1 MRGRAGSFT
10 DPRLKQRIKQYLS
23 SNKCGRYVDIGILAA
38 DLQKTYSAEYG
49 RRKRNAFRIQVEK
62 VFGIISNEREFEDL
76 TALENEHVA
85 KRARHRREENEDVES
100 YTDDSDDDDY
110 SEHLSTN
117 HLNSSL
123 LTLYRKG
130 DPDSLLATSKNEPTE
145 TSTPA
150 QVTVPRTSALPSGT
164 PLDTRI
170 SEGGWFID
178 KTPGRKEDNF
188 SIDLCEEE
196 EERKQ
201 ISEKSKDLSFLES
214 EGKKTKSKRRKRRKE
229 ESQDVDEEI
238 ESVLRKQKVK
248 TKGLELQ
255 FPLVKFDDV
264 GGSDETLKEVCKML
278 IHVRHPEVYNHLGV
292 VPPRGFLLHGPPGC
306 GKTLLAQAIAG
317 ELGLPML
324 KVAATEIVSGVSGES
339 EQKLRELFEQAVSNA
354 PCILFIDEI
363 DAITPKREVASKD
376 MERRIVAQLL
386 TCMDDLNNLAA
397 TAQVLV
403 IGATNR
409 PDSLDPALRRAG
421 RFDREICLGIP
432 DEAARERI
440 LQTLCRKLRLP
451 ESFDFH
457 YLAHMTP
464 GYVGADL
471 MALCREAAMCTVNR
485 VLIKLEEQ
493 KWKGVRAGEAMTEQ
507 SLETGTEA
515 LVEKDTK
522 HPELPAK
529 DELQRLLELLKE
541 QNPLLEEQ
549 LQKLCIE
556 MNDFIVALSS
566 VQPSAKREGFVTVP
580 DVTWA
585 DVGALEDIREELT
598 MAILAPVRNP
608 EQFKALGLTTPAGVL
623 LAGPPGCGK
632 TLLAKAV
639 ANESGLNFISVKG
652 PELLNMYVG
661 ESERAVRQ
669 VFQRARNS
677 APCVIF
683 FDEVDALC
691 PRRSDREAGA
701 SVRVVNQLLTE
712 MDGLENRQQVFIMAA
727 TNRPDIID
735 PAILRP
741 GRLDK
746 TLYVGLPLPVDRLAI
761 LKTITKDGTRPPLDV
776 DVNLEEIAYDQRCDC
791 YTGADLSALVREA
804 SVCAL
809 RQEMALQNGKS
820 KKGEI
825 KISRKYFE
833 EAFKKVKSSISRK
846 DQAMYEELRQSLSK

>member
-1 MRGRAGSFT
+1 IMYQSAEKSKILFISINSSF
-10 DPRLKQRIKQYLS
+10 QYLS
-23 SNKCGRYVDIGILAA
+23 SNKCGRYVDLGILAA

-62 VFGIISNEREFEDL
+62 VFQIISNEREFEDL
-76 TALENEHVA
+76 TTLENEHVA
-85 KRARHRREENEDVES
+85 KRARHRQEETEDMES
-100 YTDDSDDDDY
+100 YTDDSDVDDY
-110 SEHLSTN
+110 PEHLSTN

-130 DPDSLLATSKNEPTE
+130 DPESLPATPKNELTE
-145 TSTPA
+145 TSAPA
-150 QVTVPRTSALPSGT
+150 QVTAPRTSTLPSGT

-188 SIDLCEEE
+188 LIDLCKEEE
-196 EERKQ
+196 ENKK
-201 ISEKSKDLSFLES
+201 ISEVISRKSKNLSFLERK
-214 EGKKTKSKRRKRRKE
+214 GKKTKGKRGKRRKE

-238 ESVLRKQKVK
+238 ESVLMHKQKGEIVCTSK
-248 TKGLELQ
+248 RKSDYIFILQ
-255 FPLVKFDDV
+255 
-264 GGSDETLKEVCKML
+264 EVCKML

-317 ELGLPML
+317 ELELPML
-324 KVAATEIVSGVSGES
+324 KVAATEMVSGVSGES
-339 EQKLRELFEQAVSNA
+339 EQKLRELFEQAVNNA

-432 DEAARERI
+432 DETARERI

-493 KWKGVRAGEAMTEQ
+493 KGAQAGETMSDQ
-507 SLETGTEA
+507 SLEVGTEA

-522 HPELPAK
+522 HPELP

-541 QNPLLEEQ
+541 KDPLLEEQ

-585 DVGALEDIREELT
+585 DIGALEDIREELT

-608 EQFKALGLTTPAGVL
+608 EQFKALGLTAPAGVL

-691 PRRSDREAGA
+691 PRRSDHEAGA

-712 MDGLENRQQVFIMAA
+712 MDGLENRRQVFIMAA
-727 TNRPDIID
+727 TNRADIID

-746 TLYVGLPLPVDRLAI
+746 TLYVGLPPPADRFAI
-761 LKTITKDGTRPPLDV
+761 LKTITKDGTRPPLAV
-776 DVNLEEIAYDQRCDC
+776 DVSLEEIAYDQRCDC

-809 RQEMALQNGKS
+809 RQEMAIQNGKS

-825 KISRKYFE
+825 KISQKHFE

-846 DQAMYEELRQSLSK
+846 DI